1 MATAATLPDPLDA
14 ERAAAERA
22 APARESALSLRG
34 VGKRFG
40 ELIALEGVDLDVQ
53 RGEVHCLLGENGA
66 GKSTLCNIV
75 FGVQRPDRGSL
86 RLLGVPYSPSRPAD
100 ALHAGVAMVHQH
112 FSLVGNLSALD
123 NFRLG
128 RARRSAEALAAR
140 ARSLCE
146 RFGFALE
153 LRRPVEQLSVG
164 ERQRIEI
171 VKCLLDEP
179 ALLVLDE
186 PTAVL
191 PPPEIGGLLA
201 LCRQVA
207 ESGCG
212 VLLVTHKLAEIG
224 RVADRTSVLRRGRV
238 IETVDMRG
246 ADLNALVRSM
256 VGREVRSLA
265 TSEAPAPAVREA
277 RDAAVLEVDTLRFAD
292 QLGVERLHA
301 SFTLRR
307 GEIVGIAGV
316 EGNGQ
321 SELSA
326 ILSGM
331 LAPSSG
337 AVRLAGRDVTELSPR
352 ELTRLGVGCV
362 SEDRHATG
370 CHVGLSVA
378 ENLYLGSLARFTRF
392 GWLDRKRMN
401 DETET
406 VLREF
411 QVRGTARAPMG
422 SLSGG
427 NQQKVV
433 LARELG
439 LPGLAFLLAAQ
450 PTRGL
455 DVGAVEAVYEQIRRA
470 RERGV
475 AVLLISSELEE
486 LLSVCDRVLVLYR
499 GRIVGEV
506 PGGLA
511 QHEAVGRLMSGQL
524 AAAAEA
530 S

>member
-1 MATAATLPDPLDA
+1 
-14 ERAAAERA
+14 
-22 APARESALSLRG
+22 
-34 VGKRFG
+34 
-40 ELIALEGVDLDVQ
+40 
-53 RGEVHCLLGENGA
+53 
-66 GKSTLCNIV
+66 
-75 FGVQRPDRGSL
+75 
-86 RLLGVPYSPSRPAD
+86 
-100 ALHAGVAMVHQH
+100 
-112 FSLVGNLSALD
+112 
-123 NFRLG
+123 
-128 RARRSAEALAAR
+128 
-140 ARSLCE
+140 
-146 RFGFALE
+146 
-153 LRRPVEQLSVG
+153 
-164 ERQRIEI
+164 
-171 VKCLLDEP
+171 
-179 ALLVLDE
+179 
-186 PTAVL
+186 
-191 PPPEIGGLLA
+191 
-201 LCRQVA
+201 
-207 ESGCG
+207 
-212 VLLVTHKLAEIG
+212 
-224 RVADRTSVLRRGRV
+224 
-238 IETVDMRG
+238 
-246 ADLNALVRSM
+246 
-256 VGREVRSLA
+256 
-265 TSEAPAPAVREA
+265 
-277 RDAAVLEVDTLRFAD
+277 
-292 QLGVERLHA
+292 
-301 SFTLRR
+301 
-307 GEIVGIAGV
+307 
-316 EGNGQ
+316 
-321 SELSA
+321 
-326 ILSGM
+326 
-331 LAPSSG
+331 
-337 AVRLAGRDVTELSPR
+337 
-352 ELTRLGVGCV
+352 V

-401 DETET
+401 DESET

-470 RERGV
+470 RARGV